1 MNTLNEKTNTWS
13 AMEIIGSKESG
24 ENIERIGGD
33 GFLLSEVDVAV
44 LEKMCIEK
52 NVPYTIIDLH
62 RIIIHTGPIF
72 SWERQ

>member
-1 MNTLNEKTNTWS
+1 
-13 AMEIIGSKESG
+13 MEIIDSKESG

-33 GFLLSEVDVAV
+33 GFLLSDVDVAV

-52 NVPYTIIDLH
+52 NVPYSIIELH
-62 RIIIHTGPIF
+62 SIIIHTGAIF